1 VLAAFQAIWLRSD
14 SRILGPNALMSDPV
28 IDEVAIVGAGPY
40 GLSLA
45 AHLQANE
52 ISFRIFGSPM
62 SAWQTRMPAGM
73 YLKSE
78 GCASNLSDPST
89 YFTLDRYCRDNGL
102 PYGNYALPVPLDT
115 FIRYGLDFQRHL
127 VPDVEEAR
135 VTSIEPRN
143 AGFQL
148 GLGTDEVAFAR
159 RVVVAVGL
167 TYFEYVPSIVR
178 DLPPEYVS
186 HSSNHADLSVF
197 RGHDVTVL
205 GGGQSALETA
215 ALLAECGA
223 DARVLVRRP
232 AVAWNPRP
240 SGGRRSLRQRLR
252 RPMSGLGPGWRTFL
266 YAEMP
271 MVFQQLPQETRV
283 RAVRSALGPAG
294 AWWLRERLEGRVPIM
309 GGRVVS
315 QAQVIGDRVR
325 LRVEDE
331 DRVESEFLTDHVIAA
346 TGYRVKLESM
356 PFLDAS
362 LLTHVRRVR
371 RGPALSATF
380 ESSVTG
386 LHFVGE
392 AAAEAFGPVMRFVY
406 GTDFTSRRLT
416 RHIVRGR
423 KRLRLRGAGLRDWR
437 CRG

>member
-1 VLAAFQAIWLRSD
+1 
-14 SRILGPNALMSDPV
+14 MSNPEAC
-28 IDEVAIVGAGPY
+28 EVAVVGAGPY

-52 ISFRIFGSPM
+52 ISFRIFGNPM

-78 GCASNLSDPST
+78 GCASNLSDPSSS
-89 YFTLDRYCRDNGL
+89 FTLDRYCRDNGL
-102 PYGNYALPVPLDT
+102 PYGHYALPVPLNT
-115 FIRYGLDFQRHL
+115 FIRYGLAFQRHL
-127 VPDVEEAR
+127 VPNVEEAS
-135 VTSIEPRN
+135 VMAIERRE

-148 GLGTDEVAFAR
+148 RLGTSEVVWAR

-167 TYFEYVPSIVR
+167 TYFEHLPMIVR
-178 DLPPEYVS
+178 GLPPEYVS
-186 HSSNHADLSVF
+186 HSSHHADLSVF
-197 RGHDVTVL
+197 RSQDVTVL

-215 ALLAECGA
+215 ALLSESGA
-223 DARVLVRRP
+223 DTRVLVRRP
-232 AVAWNPRP
+232 AVAWNPMP
-240 SGGRRSLRQRLR
+240 SAGRRSLRQRIR
-252 RPMSGLGPGWRTFL
+252 RPMSGLGPGLRTFF

-271 MVFQQLPQETRV
+271 MVFHRLPQETRV
-283 RAVRSALGPAG
+283 QAVRSALGPAG
-294 AWWLRERLEGRVPIM
+294 AWWLRQRLEDRVPIM

-315 QAQVIGDRVR
+315 HAQLIGDRVR
-325 LRVEDE
+325 LRVEKA

-346 TGYRVKLESM
+346 TGYRVNLESV

-362 LLTHVRRVR
+362 LLTQVRRVR
-371 RGPALSATF
+371 NGPALSATF

-392 AAAEAFGPVMRFVY
+392 AAAETFGPVMRFVY
-406 GTDFTSRRLT
+406 GTGFTSRRLT
-416 RHIVRGR
+416 RHILGDRNG
-423 KRLRLRGAGLRDWR
+423 LRLPKAGVGQRR

>member
-1 VLAAFQAIWLRSD
+1 
-14 SRILGPNALMSDPV
+14 MSNPEAC
-28 IDEVAIVGAGPY
+28 EVAVVGAGPY

-52 ISFRIFGSPM
+52 ISFRIFGNPM

-78 GCASNLSDPST
+78 GCASNLSDPSSS
-89 YFTLDRYCRDNGL
+89 FTLDRYCRDNGL
-102 PYGNYALPVPLDT
+102 PYGHYALPVPLNT
-115 FIRYGLDFQRHL
+115 FIRYGLAFQRRL
-127 VPDVEEAR
+127 VPNVEEAS
-135 VTSIEPRN
+135 VMAIERRE

-148 GLGTDEVAFAR
+148 RLGTSEVVWAR

-167 TYFEYVPSIVR
+167 TYFEHLPMIVR
-178 DLPPEYVS
+178 GLPPEYVS
-186 HSSNHADLSVF
+186 HSSHHADLSVF
-197 RGHDVTVL
+197 RSQDVTVL

-215 ALLAECGA
+215 ALLSESGA
-223 DARVLVRRP
+223 DTRVLVRRP
-232 AVAWNPRP
+232 AVAWNPMP
-240 SGGRRSLRQRLR
+240 SAGRRSLRQRIR
-252 RPMSGLGPGWRTFL
+252 RPMSGLGPGLRTFF

-271 MVFQQLPQETRV
+271 MVFHRLPQETRV
-283 RAVRSALGPAG
+283 QAVRSALGPAG
-294 AWWLRERLEGRVPIM
+294 AWWLRQRLEDRVPIM

-315 QAQVIGDRVR
+315 HAQLIGDRVR
-325 LRVEDE
+325 LRVEKA

-346 TGYRVKLESM
+346 TGYRVNLESV

-362 LLTHVRRVR
+362 LLTQVRRVR
-371 RGPALSATF
+371 NGPALSATF

-392 AAAEAFGPVMRFVY
+392 AAAETFGPVMRFVY
-406 GTDFTSRRLT
+406 GTGFTSRRLT
-416 RHIVRGR
+416 RHILGDRNG
-423 KRLRLRGAGLRDWR
+423 LRLPKAGVGQRR

>member
-1 VLAAFQAIWLRSD
+1 
-14 SRILGPNALMSDPV
+14 MSNPEAC
-28 IDEVAIVGAGPY
+28 EVAVVGAGPY

-52 ISFRIFGSPM
+52 ISFRIFGNPM

-78 GCASNLSDPST
+78 GCASNLSDPSSS
-89 YFTLDRYCRDNGL
+89 FTLDRYCRDNGL
-102 PYGNYALPVPLDT
+102 PYGHYALPVPLNT
-115 FIRYGLDFQRHL
+115 FIRYGLAFQRRL
-127 VPDVEEAR
+127 VPNVEEAW
-135 VTSIEPRN
+135 VMAIERRD

-148 GLGTDEVAFAR
+148 RLGTSEVVWAR

-167 TYFEYVPSIVR
+167 TYFEHLPMIVR
-178 DLPPEYVS
+178 GLPPEYVS
-186 HSSNHADLSVF
+186 HSSHHADLSVF
-197 RGHDVTVL
+197 RSQDVTVL

-215 ALLAECGA
+215 ALLSESGA
-223 DARVLVRRP
+223 DTRVLVRRP
-232 AVAWNPRP
+232 AVAWNPMP
-240 SGGRRSLRQRLR
+240 SAGRRSLRQRIR
-252 RPMSGLGPGWRTFL
+252 RPMSGLGPGLRTFF

-271 MVFQQLPQETRV
+271 MVFHRLPQETRV
-283 RAVRSALGPAG
+283 QAVRSALGPAG
-294 AWWLRERLEGRVPIM
+294 AWWLRQRLEDRVPIM

-315 QAQVIGDRVR
+315 HAQLIGDRVR
-325 LRVEDE
+325 LRVEKA

-346 TGYRVKLESM
+346 TGYRVNLESV

-362 LLTHVRRVR
+362 LLTQVRRVR
-371 RGPALSATF
+371 NGPALSATF

-392 AAAEAFGPVMRFVY
+392 AAAETFGPVMRFVY
-406 GTDFTSRRLT
+406 GTGFTSRRLT
-416 RHIVRGR
+416 RHILGDRNG
-423 KRLRLRGAGLRDWR
+423 LRLPKAGVGQRR

>member
-1 VLAAFQAIWLRSD
+1 
-14 SRILGPNALMSDPV
+14 MSSSEPC
-28 IDEVAIVGAGPY
+28 EVAIVGAGPY

-78 GCASNLSDPST
+78 GCASNLSDPSSS
-89 YFTLDRYCRDNGL
+89 FTLDRYCRDNGL
-102 PYGNYALPVPLDT
+102 PYGDYALPVPLDT
-115 FIRYGLDFQRHL
+115 FIGYGLAFQSRL
-127 VPDVEEAR
+127 VPNVEEAK
-135 VTSIEPRN
+135 VLAIERRN

-148 GLGTDEVAFAR
+148 RLGTAEVVQAR
-159 RVVVAVGL
+159 RVIVAVGL
-167 TYFEYVPSIVR
+167 TYFEHVPSIVK

-186 HSSNHADLSVF
+186 HSSRHGDLSVF
-197 RGHDVTVL
+197 SGQDVTVL

-215 ALLAECGA
+215 ALLTEGGA
-223 DARVLVRRP
+223 DTRVLVRRP
-232 AVAWNPRP
+232 AVAWNPMP
-240 SGGRRSLRQRLR
+240 SASQRSFPQRIR
-252 RPMSGLGPGWRTFL
+252 RPMSGLGPGLRTFF

-271 MVFQQLPQETRV
+271 MVFRLLPQETRV
-283 RAVRSALGPAG
+283 QAVRSALGPAG
-294 AWWLRERLEGRVPIM
+294 AWWLRQRLEGRVPIM

-315 QAQVIGDRVR
+315 HAQVIDDRVR
-325 LRVEDE
+325 LRVKEAE
-331 DRVESEFLTDHVIAA
+331 GVESEFLTDHVIAA
-346 TGYRVKLESM
+346 TGYRVNLESV

-362 LLTHVRRVR
+362 LLTNVRRVR
-371 RGPALSATF
+371 HGPALSATF

-392 AAAEAFGPVMRFVY
+392 AAAETFGPVMRFVY
-406 GTDFTSRRLT
+406 GTDFTSRRIT
-416 RHIVRGR
+416 RHVLGDRNG
-423 KRLRLRGAGLRDWR
+423 LRLQRAGEGQRQ